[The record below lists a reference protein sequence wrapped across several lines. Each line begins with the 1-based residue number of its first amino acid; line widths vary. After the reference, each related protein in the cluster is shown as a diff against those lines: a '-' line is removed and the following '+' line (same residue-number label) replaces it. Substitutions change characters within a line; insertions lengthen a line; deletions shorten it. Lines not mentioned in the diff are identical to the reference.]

1 MSMANMPPTLVRTVT
16 ANSAD
21 VPLTL
26 DAIGA
31 VETTASVDVKS
42 RVAGQ
47 VVRVDFAEGQNVSK
61 GQLLFEIDPLPLQQ
75 QLAQIQADLAKD
87 RALEQQARAN
97 VLRDQATLK
106 QSKAMADRG
115 MALSKE
121 GIYSREQTEQVVATA
136 DSSQASLEADRAAVE
151 SATASIQSDR
161 ARLAQTQLQL
171 GYTKIL
177 APITGRAGAIAI
189 KAGNLVKDND
199 VALVT
204 LLQMSPIYVS
214 FGVPE
219 QLLPDVQKFNAQHPL
234 QVQASSAPGTSTTGT
249 LKFIDNSVDNTTG
262 TIKMKAEF
270 PNPAH
275 ALWPGQ
281 FVNVTA
287 RLNLERNRIVVPSR
301 AVQTGPQGKFVW
313 VVDGSKNTVAMRPV
327 DVLRTFQASG
337 GEQAVLGK
345 GLSAGEQ
352 VVSEGQLRLAPGM
365 KVELQDTAVHTNEA
379 KGTPSGV

>member
-1 MSMANMPPTLVRTVT
+1 MPPTVVKTVV
-16 ANSAD
+16 ASSAD
-21 VPLTL
+21 VPLTI

-31 VETTASVDVKS
+31 VEATASVDIKS

-47 VVRVDFAEGQNVSK
+47 VMRVDFAEGQNVSK

-75 QLAQIQADLAKD
+75 QIAQIQADLAKD
-87 RALEQQARAN
+87 KALEQQARAN
-97 VLRDQATLK
+97 VVRDEATLK
-106 QSKAMADRG
+106 QSKAVADRG
-115 MALSKE
+115 LALSKE

-151 SATASIQSDR
+151 SASASIKSDQ

-171 GYTKIL
+171 GYTKIT

-219 QLLPDVQKFNAQHPL
+219 QLLPDVQKFNGQHSL
-234 QVQASSAPGTSTTGT
+234 QVQAAPTPDTSTTGT

-262 TIKMKAEF
+262 TIRMKAEF
-270 PNPAH
+270 ANGAH
-275 ALWPGQ
+275 TLWPGQ
-281 FVNVTA
+281 FVNVSA
-287 RLNLERNRIVVPSR
+287 RLSVERNRVVVPSR
-301 AVQTGPQGKFVW
+301 AVQTGPQGKYVW
-313 VVDGSKNTVAMRPV
+313 VVDRSSNTVAMRPV
-327 DVLRTFQASG
+327 DVLRNTGANGSG

-365 KVELQDTAVHTNEA
+365 KVQRQNDAVQT
-379 KGTPSGV
+379 GTGGTKAAPSGV